1 MQSVYTI
8 LLLIVS
14 NIFMT
19 CAWYGHLAVVCRGAV
34 FLGNSFGRV

>member
-14 NIFMT
+14 NIFYDMRLV
-19 CAWYGHLAVVCRGAV
+19 W
-34 FLGNSFGRV
+34 SFEDEATV